1 MPLIWI
7 KNLKGNIIKLGTG
20 YLAKKTGADKSNK
33 FSKNVDTLDW
43 ILYPIEKKSIN
54 WAKSKNIIREL
65 LNNKNKYNKMINE
78 LFDET

>member
-1 MPLIWI
+1 MAESLYS
-7 KNLKGNIIKLGTG
+7 NIIPINLLTQ
-20 YLAKKTGADKSNK
+20 KKIDADKSNK